1 MSNSKTEVIRALAAY
16 DRSSKNHQKI
26 YQDLAEE

>member
-1 MSNSKTEVIRALAAY
+1 MDNSKTEVIRALAAY
-16 DRSSKNHQKI
+16 DRGSRNHQKI